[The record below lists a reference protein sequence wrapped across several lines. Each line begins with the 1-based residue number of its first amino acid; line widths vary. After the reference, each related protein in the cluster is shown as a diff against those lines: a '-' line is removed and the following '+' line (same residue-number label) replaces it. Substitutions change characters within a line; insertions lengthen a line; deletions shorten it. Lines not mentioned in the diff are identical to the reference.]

1 MADKEVA
8 FSSKISGRGHGHHEL
23 GLTGFSQ
30 VNRRTHMEERN
41 FGQSRRTQRVQIT
54 IPVLIRGKSEN
65 KSFEE
70 ETETIA
76 VNAHGCE
83 VLLKTQV
90 VQNQQ
95 LWLVHRKTAEE
106 LPSTVVYLG
115 KQEPG
120 KTRAVGI
127 AFGEPSPLF
136 WRISFPP
143 DDWESS
149 SERKRRE
156 PTRPAS
162 PSKPD
167 PPKP

>member
-1 MADKEVA
+1 
-8 FSSKISGRGHGHHEL
+8 
-23 GLTGFSQ
+23 
-30 VNRRTHMEERN
+30 MEERHPP
-41 FGQSRRTQRVQIT
+41 QSRRTQRVQIA
-54 IPVLIRGKSEN
+54 IPVLVRGKNGN

-70 ETETIA
+70 DTETVA

-83 VLLKTQV
+83 VLLRTAV
-90 VQNQQ
+90 VQSQQ

-106 LPSTVVYLG
+106 LPSTVVFLG
-115 KQEPG
+115 KQEAG

-127 AFGEPSPLF
+127 AFSEPSPLF

-149 SERKRRE
+149 SERKRLE
-156 PTRPAS
+156 PARPAV

-167 PPKP
+167 LPKP